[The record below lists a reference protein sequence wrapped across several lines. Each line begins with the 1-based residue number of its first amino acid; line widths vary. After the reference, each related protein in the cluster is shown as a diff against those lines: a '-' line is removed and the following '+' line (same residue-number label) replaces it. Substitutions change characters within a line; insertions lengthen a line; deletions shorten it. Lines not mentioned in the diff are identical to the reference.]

1 MRLLHIM
8 ASRALGGAETYA
20 VDMILALHRAGVDQC
35 VVTPA
40 DAPRTAELAAA
51 GVRLA
56 TAPLA
61 RRLAFRQRAAVA
73 RLIAA
78 ERPELI
84 HCWMRRAASL
94 LPAGRPAPAVGW
106 FGGYYDPA
114 HFARCDALIGV
125 TPGIVAHMVAKGIA
139 ADRAIYVPTF
149 PAIVPAPPIDRAV
162 LDTPPAARVVLALS
176 RLHPKKGLDTLL
188 DAMAALGA
196 DYHLWLA
203 GEGALLG
210 ALEAQ
215 ARRLGLGARVHFLGW
230 RTDRAA
236 LLGAADVCV
245 LPSRYEPFG
254 TVILEA
260 WAADVPLVAAAS
272 AGPAATVADG
282 QTGLLVPI
290 DDAPALAAALRRAA
304 EDEGL
309 RARLVAGGRAAY
321 LRDYTQ
327 ESVTAQMRAAYRRIL
342 AQVHPIGRPADRT

>member
-20 VDMILALHRAGVDQC
+20 VDMILALHHAGIDQC

-40 DAPRTAELAAA
+40 DAPRSAELAAA

-56 TAPLA
+56 PEPLA
-61 RRLAFRQRAAVA
+61 VHLRFRQRAAVA
-73 RLIAA
+73 RLIRA
-78 ERPELI
+78 EQPDLI

-94 LPAGRPAPAVGW
+94 LPPGRAAPAVGW

-114 HFARCDALIGV
+114 RFSRCDWLIGV
-125 TPGIVAHMVAKGIA
+125 TPGIIAHMVEKGVA
-139 ADRAIYVPTF
+139 AERAVYVPTF
-149 PAIVPAPPIDRAV
+149 PSIVPAPPIDRAV
-162 LDTPPAARVVLALS
+162 LETPAAARVVLALS

-188 DAMAALGA
+188 EAMAALGA

-203 GEGALLG
+203 GEGELRG

-215 ARRLGLGARVHFLGW
+215 ARRLGLGARAHFLGW

-260 WAADVPLVAAAS
+260 WAARVPLVAAAS

-282 QTGLLVPI
+282 ETGLLVPI
-290 DDAPALAAALRRAA
+290 DDAEALAAALRRAA
-304 EDEGL
+304 EDPAL
-309 RARLVAGGRAAY
+309 RGRLVAGGHAAY

-327 ESVTAQMRAAYRRIL
+327 ESVTAQMLAAYRRIL
-342 AQVHPIGRPADRT
+342 AATRAGRA